1 MTIANLPTFYSMKF
15 TESDGSLTGDSNL
28 YLDQSF
34 QTLNQIVNFFNQGMQ
49 LPQKTTAE
57 IAVYAADTAIPNG
70 TVWFNKSIS
79 KLQVKTAAGTIETIT
94 SV

>member
-1 MTIANLPTFYSMKF
+1 MTIANLPTFYSMRF
-15 TESDGSLTGDSNL
+15 TEDDGSLTGDSNL

-34 QTLNQIVNFFNQGMQ
+34 QTLNQIVNFFNQGLQ
-49 LPQKTTAE
+49 TPQKTTAE
-57 IAVYAADTAIPNG
+57 IAVYATQAAVPNG
-70 TVWFNKSIS
+70 TIWFNTTIS